1 MSKVKAARGRVQPT
15 EVQANLRALLPRDFR
30 LYLGGRFCT
39 ATGMTML
46 RAAILWHVFALSHSA
61 FQLGLIGLAQ
71 FAPALAFSL
80 VSGAVA
86 DTYDRRRVMMGA
98 ETLALVCV
106 LVLFLE
112 TRSGAISLPVLYA
125 MVFLVAIAGAFD
137 NPARAALLPTLVA
150 REVFPRAVAIAST
163 NQALAFVTGP
173 ALCGLIIAE
182 AGIAK
187 VYAAYVGLIAVS
199 IGMLVLL
206 RARPPQ
212 MPRRAVT
219 LQMIREGLA
228 YVRGHQVI
236 LGCMTLDMFA
246 VIFGGANALLPIYA
260 NDILHVGASGYGLL
274 TSSLEVGALVTS
286 LALIARQPLVRAGR
300 ALLVGVAV
308 YGVATIIFGFSRSFP
323 LSVLAYLIVGIGD
336 QISVIMRATVIQ
348 LATPDELR
356 GRVSSVN
363 MIFIGASNQLG
374 AAESGFVAALTNATF
389 SVVSG
394 GVGCLL
400 VVVIVALTLPELHR
414 YRIGQGRESIVN
426 S

>member
-1 MSKVKAARGRVQPT
+1 MREAKTVHEHVQPQ
-15 EVQANLRALLPRDFR
+15 VRGNLRALLPPDFR
-30 LYLGGRFCT
+30 LYLASRFCT
-39 ATGMTML
+39 ASGMTML

-71 FAPALAFSL
+71 FAPALALSL

-86 DTYDRRRVMMGA
+86 DTYDRRRVMIGA

-106 LVLFLE
+106 LVLFVE
-112 TRSGAISLPVLYA
+112 TRTGAITLPVLYA

-173 ALCGLIIAE
+173 AVCGLIIAE
-182 AGIAK
+182 VGIAN
-187 VYAAYVGLIAVS
+187 VYAAYVFLVAVS
-199 IGMLVLL
+199 IGLL
-206 RARPPQ
+206 AWMHARPQRPG
-212 MPRRAVT
+212 RTVT
-219 LQMIREGLA
+219 WRMIREGLA
-228 YVRGHQVI
+228 YLRGHQVI

-274 TSSLEVGALVTS
+274 TSSLELGALATS
-286 LALIARQPLVRAGR
+286 LVFIARRPLARAGR
-300 ALLVGVAV
+300 ALLLGVAV
-308 YGVATIIFGFSRSFP
+308 YGAATIIFGLSRSFP
-323 LSVLAYLIVGIGD
+323 LSLLAYLIVGIGD
-336 QISVIMRATVIQ
+336 QVSVIMRATVIQ

-400 VVVIVALTLPELHR
+400 VVVIVALTMPDLVR
-414 YRIGQGRESIVN
+414 YRIGPSRDTAVDS
-426 S
+426 